1 MIILKSLLA
10 TMNIFR
16 MVSAMSVVFWKN
28 ETSGAYSLRLM
39 IPSLAASVFTFSKS
53 DWQSAKTS

>member
-16 MVSAMSVVFWKN
+16 IVSAMSVVLWKN

-53 DWQSAKTS
+53 D